1 MPMVKT
7 WKVRLALICLVLLGA
22 CAAAW
27 SRQARLATN
36 EGEPPRVNAPAVTVA
51 AGTTPADN
59 AKAEAAFLRA
69 WTVFVSPRCQNC
81 HPSGDA
87 PLQGDDSHV
96 HIQDVKRGPA
106 GRGLYGMKCHTCHQD
121 ANLPGENMPPG
132 NPRWSLPPARMKMVI
147 VGETPGEFCRQ
158 LKDPA
163 LNGGRSIPQIL
174 EHVSKDDLVGW
185 AWNPGDGR
193 TLPPLSR
200 PEFVAAMQ
208 KWADNGAACPK

>member
-1 MPMVKT
+1 MPILRT
-7 WKVRLALICLVLLGA
+7 WKVRLALICLALLVA
-22 CAAAW
+22 CVGAW
-27 SRQARLATN
+27 SRQFRRAAN
-36 EGEPPRVNAPAVTVA
+36 EGEPARSLAAAAEPRAL
-51 AGTTPADN
+51 PADN

-106 GRGLYGMKCHTCHQD
+106 GQGVYGMKCHTCHQD
-121 ANLPGENMPPG
+121 ANIAGSNMPPG
-132 NPRWSLPPARMKMVI
+132 NPKWSLPPPNMKMVI
-147 VGETPGEFCRQ
+147 VGETPGQFCRQ
-158 LKDPA
+158 LKNPA
-163 LNGGRSIPQIL
+163 LNGGRTIPQIL

-185 AWNPGDGR
+185 SWDPGDGR

-200 PEFVAAMQ
+200 PEFVAAM
-208 KWADNGAACPK
+208 KEWADNGAACPK